1 VCRSKHVEQL
11 RNTGII
17 NSTTRSHFVGYFC
30 TINVVLFIPIK
41 NLFCK
46 KPISPFIDPFIST
59 VFYLN
64 ELFARLYISVVF
76 FSKRLIKFV
85 TERYSWMINSM
96 GFSDSCASTFAGFEQ
111 RDICKTSTIDHFNT
125 SFRQH
130 FSGSDYGS
138 WNNTEGKSY

>member
-85 TERYSWMINSM
+85 TERILFFQFPMSSNCQEL
-96 GFSDSCASTFAGFEQ
+96 FSNNPKCFTVP
-111 RDICKTSTIDHFNT
+111 
-125 SFRQH
+125 
-130 FSGSDYGS
+130 SDKQ
-138 WNNTEGKSY
+138 NILCNKMCT